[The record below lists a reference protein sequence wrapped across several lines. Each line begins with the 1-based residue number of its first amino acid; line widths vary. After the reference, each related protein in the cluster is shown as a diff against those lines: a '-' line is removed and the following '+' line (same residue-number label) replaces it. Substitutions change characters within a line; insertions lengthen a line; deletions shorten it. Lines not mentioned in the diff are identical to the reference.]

1 MTVCCTGD
9 VLKSLNVH
17 SKKSCASPSRLPNGA
32 LVICFGSFVRF
43 IRIGLHLSC
52 PSHGCQGWAFW
63 QSNKSHGRELKLLSG
78 LKLIFHKKKNL
89 RLPESASKEYS
100 SGIYRQPCA
109 IHHKCPSRQNWSPS
123 VLFRIPFVSLRFLE
137 LVLLGLLAIKRIT
150 WAHMG
155 LN

>member
-52 PSHGCQGWAFW
+52 PNHGCQGWAFW
-63 QSNKSHGRELKLLSG
+63 QSNKSHGRELKVLSG
-78 LKLIFHKKKNL
+78 LKLIFHKKKTCASPS
-89 RLPESASKEYS
+89 RLPKNTLVVSIGSLVRFITSARVVRIGLHLFCLGFHLSRLGYWSWYCWAFWQSNES
-100 SGIYRQPCA
+100 
-109 IHHKCPSRQNWSPS
+109 H
-123 VLFRIPFVSLRFLE
+123 
-137 LVLLGLLAIKRIT
+137 GLT
-150 WAHMG
+150 WA
-155 LN
+155 